1 MTNAET
7 RWEGAVLNKLTN
19 NGEGIAVVENKLDYL
34 TENVSGLKQ
43 DVSQLQQDV
52 SGLKQ
57 DVSGLKQDFSQLQQ
71 EVSGFKQDI
80 SQLQQDVSEIK
91 SVLRWLKRIGIGT
104 LTIVSMIAIGLITN
118 AVWEFV
124 RPVLITNYEIQILC
138 CYLQSPAR
146 FKPRL
151 PKHIRINSSTLITSR
166 SLFRDLAGIGRRRC
180 ARRRTRG
187 AGLLRCAG

>member
-7 RWEGAVLNKLTN
+7 RWEGAVLDKLTN

-43 DVSQLQQDV
+43 DV
-52 SGLKQ
+52 
-57 DVSGLKQDFSQLQQ
+57 SQLQQ

-124 RPVLITNYEIQILC
+124 RPV
-138 CYLQSPAR
+138 
-146 FKPRL
+146 
-151 PKHIRINSSTLITSR
+151 
-166 SLFRDLAGIGRRRC
+166 
-180 ARRRTRG
+180 
-187 AGLLRCAG
+187 

>member
-7 RWEGAVLNKLTN
+7 RWEGAVLDKLTN

-34 TENVSGLKQ
+34 TEN
-43 DVSQLQQDV
+43 V

-124 RPVLITNYEIQILC
+124 RPV
-138 CYLQSPAR
+138 
-146 FKPRL
+146 
-151 PKHIRINSSTLITSR
+151 
-166 SLFRDLAGIGRRRC
+166 
-180 ARRRTRG
+180 
-187 AGLLRCAG
+187 

>member
-19 NGEGIAVVENKLDYL
+19 NSEGIAVVENKLDYL

-43 DVSQLQQDV
+43 DVS
-52 SGLKQ
+52 GLKQ
-57 DVSGLKQDFSQLQQ
+57 NFSQLQQDFSQLQQ

-124 RPVLITNYEIQILC
+124 RPV
-138 CYLQSPAR
+138 
-146 FKPRL
+146 
-151 PKHIRINSSTLITSR
+151 
-166 SLFRDLAGIGRRRC
+166 
-180 ARRRTRG
+180 
-187 AGLLRCAG
+187 